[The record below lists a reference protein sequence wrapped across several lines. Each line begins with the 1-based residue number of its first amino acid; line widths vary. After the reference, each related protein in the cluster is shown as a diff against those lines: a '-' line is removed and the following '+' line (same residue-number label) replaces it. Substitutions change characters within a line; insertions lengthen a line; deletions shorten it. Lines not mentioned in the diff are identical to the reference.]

1 MHSKNNVSPTS
12 STGDIDP
19 APASPVQRPKS
30 TRLRAYAQYGLDL
43 LVLALAFGFSYLIR
57 FDAVVPSQFVSQF
70 ALICPWVVLVEFALL
85 KQHKSLRNSWRFVGL
100 RECKAVLQTALL
112 ATCILLALR
121 FITPWFAPSSWN
133 LSVLVVPL
141 GVIACNAVLVT
152 VGSLGIRLL
161 RRTTF
166 EKKRQRRTVKGEAI
180 ITPTIIIGAGSAGN
194 VLSHEIG
201 RHAELGV
208 SVVGFVDDDPA
219 LWGHYIDEVQVL
231 GGVSDLPKIAESTGA
246 TQALIAIASVRG
258 SQIAKI
264 KTACDDSGLQVKI
277 VPPINDLVNGSV
289 NFAQAREVVI
299 EDLLG
304 RDPVDFGAFESV
316 AALRGKTVLVTGAG
330 GSIGSE
336 ICRQVL
342 KAQPKV
348 LIMVEQAE
356 TSLYQIDRELQPLRG
371 QTVLIAA
378 IGDVVD
384 EPRMRDLFSEH
395 RPYSVYHAAA
405 HKHVPMMEANP
416 CEAIKNNAL
425 GTRTVADLACEFQ
438 TESFVLISTDKA
450 VNPTSVM
457 GATKRL
463 AEKYLQAIQREC
475 ITRFISVRF
484 GNVLGSAGSVIPLF
498 REQIAKGGPVTVTDP
513 DMVRYFM
520 TIPEACQLVLEA
532 GAIGQC
538 GDLLTL
544 DMGEP
549 VKIVTL
555 AEQMIRLSG
564 LTPGEDID
572 IEFVGMRPGE
582 KLYEELAFDDE
593 QMLATRCPKIFLH
606 KPTGEP
612 KGTKEALLVGIQAAL
627 DDPKNIR
634 MRIKDVV
641 TSYQPLDSNPI
652 TPTKKR
658 STEVLS

>member
-1 MHSKNNVSPTS
+1 MYLKNNFQSTPSP
-12 STGDIDP
+12 GDFGSVHTEGAHRP
-19 APASPVQRPKS
+19 RPVRYWA
-30 TRLRAYAQYGLDL
+30 LAQYGLDL
-43 LVLALAFGFSYLIR
+43 LILTLAFGCSYLIR
-57 FDAVVPSQFVSQF
+57 FDGVVPDPFITQF
-70 ALICPWVVLVEFALL
+70 AVLFPLVVLVEFILL

-100 RECKAVLQTALL
+100 RECKAVLVTSLI
-112 ATCILLALR
+112 ATGILLALR
-121 FITPWFAPSSWN
+121 IVTPWLAPESRN
-133 LSVLVVPL
+133 LSVLAVPL
-141 GVIACNAVLVT
+141 GVIAANAVLVS

-161 RRTTF
+161 RRATF
-166 EKKRQRRTVKGEAI
+166 ENKKNRRHGKVGESTI
-180 ITPTIIIGAGSAGN
+180 PTLIIGAGSAGN
-194 VLSHEIG
+194 VLSHELE
-201 RHAELGV
+201 RHRDLGV
-208 SVVGFVDDDPA
+208 TVAGFVDDDPM
-219 LWGHYIDEVQVL
+219 LWGRYVNEVEVL
-231 GGVSDLPKIAESTGA
+231 GGVSDLARIAKTTGA

-264 KTACDDSGLQVKI
+264 KTACDETGLQVKI

-304 RDPVDFGAFESV
+304 RDPVDFSAFESV
-316 AALRGKTVLVTGAG
+316 AALRGKTVMITGAG

-342 KAQPKV
+342 KAQPAV
-348 LIMVEQAE
+348 LVMVEQAE
-356 TSLYQIDRELQPLRG
+356 TSLYQIDRELKAVAGTTTIVP
-371 QTVLIAA
+371 A

-384 EPRMRDLFSEH
+384 GPRMRDLFSVH
-395 RPYSVYHAAA
+395 RPYTVFHAAA

-463 AEKYLQAIQREC
+463 AEKYLQALQREC

-513 DMVRYFM
+513 EMVRYFM
-520 TIPEACQLVLEA
+520 TIPEACKLVLEA

-544 DMGEP
+544 DMGDP
-549 VKIVTL
+549 VKIIDL

-564 LTPGEDID
+564 LKPGVDID

-582 KLYEELAFDDE
+582 KLFEELAFDHE
-593 QMLATRCPKIFLH
+593 QMVPTRCPKIFLH
-606 KPTGEP
+606 KPTGKA
-612 KGTKEALLVGIQAAL
+612 KGTKESILEGIQAAL
-627 DDPKNIR
+627 DDPQNIR

-641 TSYQPLDSNPI
+641 TSYEPLDFSSS
-652 TPTKKR
+652 TTETKR
-658 STEVLS
+658 ITEVHS